1 MNFEGLN
8 KGIPSEVVFV
18 CKNPLKSIS
27 QLPCLKKLVV
37 K

>member
-18 CKNPLKSIS
+18 CKKPLKSDFNNY
-27 QLPCLKKLVV
+27 LA
-37 K
+37 